1 MNKMRSKT
9 DIRPR
14 DKRRN
19 ERGYALAGMMGVMI
33 FGLILL
39 TAAAPSIKFET
50 QREREEEMLW
60 RGQQVATAIAKYSQ
74 MRGGQ
79 YPTDLA
85 QLVEGVEVGL
95 KKIRLLR
102 PSALCDPM
110 VPCTP
115 GASNWRP
122 VYPGDPLVRELLEAY
137 IATQQ
142 RSNMVL
148 PQPPANLVLFAQ
160 MAGGKLPGQAAD
172 TKLDGNIG
180 PPPPQPGTEPGG
192 GLPPELPATDPDE
205 EGKGPIIGVVSRKSD
220 RMFRNYFGIEYYDHT
235 LFFPG
240 VPVLA
245 GGFVNPLI
253 LGPAI
258 GNSGPSPCPRGGVLI
273 NGKCWGGLTPGQQCR
288 GADGTIIPC
297 PPE

>member
-1 MNKMRSKT
+1 MKEMQRKT
-9 DIRPR
+9 IRPR

-60 RGQQVATAIAKYSQ
+60 RGQQVAAAIAKYAQ
-74 MRGGQ
+74 FRGGQ

-85 QLVEGVEVGL
+85 QLVEGIDVGV
-95 KKIRLLR
+95 KKMRLLR

-115 GASNWRP
+115 GSSNWRP
-122 VYPGDPLVRELLEAY
+122 VYPGDPLVKELLDAY
-137 IATQQ
+137 IDTQQ

-160 MAGGKLPGQAAD
+160 MAGGKLPGRPAD
-172 TKLDGNIG
+172 TTLDGNIG
-180 PPPPQPGTEPGG
+180 PAPPQPGSEPGG
-192 GLPPELPATDPDE
+192 NLPPGVAATDPDE

-220 RMFRNYFGIEYYDHT
+220 KMFRNYFGIEYYDHT

-240 VPVLA
+240 VPVMA

-253 LGPAI
+253 LGPSVS
-258 GNSGPSPCPRGGVLI
+258 NSGPSPCPRGGVMI
-273 NGKCWGGLTPGQQCR
+273 NGKCWGGLLPGQNCR
-288 GADGTIIPC
+288 DADGNIIPC
-297 PPE
+297 PPQ